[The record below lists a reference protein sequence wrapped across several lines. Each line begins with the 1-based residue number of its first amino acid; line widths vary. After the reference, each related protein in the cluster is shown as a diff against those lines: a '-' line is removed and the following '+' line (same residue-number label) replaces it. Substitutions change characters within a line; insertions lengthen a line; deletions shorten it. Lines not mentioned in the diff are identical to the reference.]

1 MVTTTYG
8 YGEMVTGKPE
18 CLTVVLT
25 MICIILRELRKV
37 RVEVETVYVSD
48 NPSVMVGQ
56 YLRGNLNVHIII
68 DDFL

>member
-1 MVTTTYG
+1 MFDSGAHHDLHYIAG
-8 YGEMVTGKPE
+8 A
-18 CLTVVLT
+18 
-25 MICIILRELRKV
+25 RKV